1 MGTTP
6 EKVVTMYLDEKFKS
20 ATVEGELLAKCEN
33 LKTLSCASCGLT
45 TLAGFPALANLKDLS
60 LNDNR
65 IADGLEALVG
75 CKALSSLSLANNKL
89 ANVDDLK
96 AVAEEL
102 TLSVLELEANP
113 LTENEDY
120 HEKVM
125 TMMPTLN
132 VLDGRD
138 EFGNEIEDDDEDD
151 DEDED
156 ARARWSFER
165 RSEDKLEALRER
177 LRKKIESSRTARRA
191 VETAETARDAK
202 EWRERRNEA
211 KREKK
216 RKERAN
222 ATLTEARRGEKRA
235 KGVDGEAKGG
245 MGAGGGG
252 ASDMAFGRITTD
264 DVALNSGRKK
274 KKESKEALLRK
285 VQARQKAI
293 DDAGGEEGGGKAVA
307 EKFAWEAALSRASGE
322 KVLDDPK
329 LLQKSIKREARAK
342 KKSREKWEERTAKVK
357 EQMDAAQTKRKSNI
371 KARKDG
377 KMERKM
383 DKASNKRN
391 RPGFEGRSD
400 GFINK

>member
-33 LKTLSCASCGLT
+33 LKTLSCASSGLT

-156 ARARWSFER
+156 DEDDEDEDDDEDDEDADEDEDESEEEEEEEEMGLADLYGDKPLEDDDDDDDAFVEDEDPE
-165 RSEDKLEALRER
+165 SEDIDEE
-177 LRKKIESSRTARRA
+177 ES
-191 VETAETARDAK
+191 
-202 EWRERRNEA
+202 
-211 KREKK
+211 
-216 RKERAN
+216 
-222 ATLTEARRGEKRA
+222 
-235 KGVDGEAKGG
+235 
-245 MGAGGGG
+245 
-252 ASDMAFGRITTD
+252 D
-264 DVALNSGRKK
+264 DD
-274 KKESKEALLRK
+274 E
-285 VQARQKAI
+285 
-293 DDAGGEEGGGKAVA
+293 D
-307 EKFAWEAALSRASGE
+307 EAA
-322 KVLDDPK
+322 
-329 LLQKSIKREARAK
+329 AK
-342 KKSREKWEERTAKVK
+342 KPK
-357 EQMDAAQTKRKSNI
+357 I
-371 KARKDG
+371 
-377 KMERKM
+377 
-383 DKASNKRN
+383 
-391 RPGFEGRSD
+391 
-400 GFINK
+400 

>member
-1 MGTTP
+1 
-6 EKVVTMYLDEKFKS
+6 MYLDEKFKS

-156 ARARWSFER
+156 DDDDEDEDEDDDEDDEDADEDEDEDESEEEEEEEEMGLADLYGDKPLEDDDDDDDAFVEDEDPE
-165 RSEDKLEALRER
+165 SEDIDEE
-177 LRKKIESSRTARRA
+177 ES
-191 VETAETARDAK
+191 
-202 EWRERRNEA
+202 
-211 KREKK
+211 
-216 RKERAN
+216 
-222 ATLTEARRGEKRA
+222 
-235 KGVDGEAKGG
+235 
-245 MGAGGGG
+245 
-252 ASDMAFGRITTD
+252 D
-264 DVALNSGRKK
+264 D
-274 KKESKEALLRK
+274 
-285 VQARQKAI
+285 
-293 DDAGGEEGGGKAVA
+293 DDD
-307 EKFAWEAALSRASGE
+307 EAA
-322 KVLDDPK
+322 
-329 LLQKSIKREARAK
+329 AK
-342 KKSREKWEERTAKVK
+342 KPK
-357 EQMDAAQTKRKSNI
+357 I
-371 KARKDG
+371 
-377 KMERKM
+377 
-383 DKASNKRN
+383 
-391 RPGFEGRSD
+391 
-400 GFINK
+400 

>member
-138 EFGNEIEDDDEDD
+138 EFGNEIEDDDDDD

-156 ARARWSFER
+156 DEDDEDEDEDDDEDDEDADEDEDEDESEEEEEEEEMGLADLYGDKPLEDDDDDDDAFVEDEDPE
-165 RSEDKLEALRER
+165 SEDIDEE
-177 LRKKIESSRTARRA
+177 ES
-191 VETAETARDAK
+191 
-202 EWRERRNEA
+202 
-211 KREKK
+211 
-216 RKERAN
+216 
-222 ATLTEARRGEKRA
+222 
-235 KGVDGEAKGG
+235 
-245 MGAGGGG
+245 
-252 ASDMAFGRITTD
+252 D
-264 DVALNSGRKK
+264 DD
-274 KKESKEALLRK
+274 E
-285 VQARQKAI
+285 
-293 DDAGGEEGGGKAVA
+293 D
-307 EKFAWEAALSRASGE
+307 EAA
-322 KVLDDPK
+322 
-329 LLQKSIKREARAK
+329 AK
-342 KKSREKWEERTAKVK
+342 KPK
-357 EQMDAAQTKRKSNI
+357 I
-371 KARKDG
+371 
-377 KMERKM
+377 
-383 DKASNKRN
+383 
-391 RPGFEGRSD
+391 
-400 GFINK
+400 

>member
-1 MGTTP
+1 MTRHSLTRASMATT
-6 EKVVTMYLDEKFKS
+6 
-20 ATVEGELLAKCEN
+20 
-33 LKTLSCASCGLT
+33 T
-45 TLAGFPALANLKDLS
+45 TARVDARGAFFERLHALAPA
-60 LNDNR
+60 R
-65 IADGLEALVG
+65 R
-75 CKALSSLSLANNKL
+75 
-89 ANVDDLK
+89 
-96 AVAEEL
+96 
-102 TLSVLELEANP
+102 
-113 LTENEDY
+113 
-120 HEKVM
+120 
-125 TMMPTLN
+125 
-132 VLDGRD
+132 RD
-138 EFGNEIEDDDEDD
+138 EDDDARPRGRFARAPSARAAARLQRKTTKRAALTPRGRDAGDELDDDDGASDSEASAEDGGAEADGRGGDDD

>member
-156 ARARWSFER
+156 DEDDDEDDEDADEDEDEDESEEEEEEEEMGLADLYGDKPLEDDDDDDDAFIEDEDPE
-165 RSEDKLEALRER
+165 SEDIDEE
-177 LRKKIESSRTARRA
+177 ES
-191 VETAETARDAK
+191 
-202 EWRERRNEA
+202 
-211 KREKK
+211 
-216 RKERAN
+216 
-222 ATLTEARRGEKRA
+222 
-235 KGVDGEAKGG
+235 
-245 MGAGGGG
+245 
-252 ASDMAFGRITTD
+252 D
-264 DVALNSGRKK
+264 DD
-274 KKESKEALLRK
+274 E
-285 VQARQKAI
+285 
-293 DDAGGEEGGGKAVA
+293 D
-307 EKFAWEAALSRASGE
+307 EAA
-322 KVLDDPK
+322 
-329 LLQKSIKREARAK
+329 AK
-342 KKSREKWEERTAKVK
+342 KPK
-357 EQMDAAQTKRKSNI
+357 I
-371 KARKDG
+371 
-377 KMERKM
+377 
-383 DKASNKRN
+383 
-391 RPGFEGRSD
+391 
-400 GFINK
+400 

>member
-151 DEDED
+151 DDDDDDEDDEDED
-156 ARARWSFER
+156 EDDDEDDEDEDESEEEEEEEEEEMGLADLYGDKPLEDDDDDDDAFVEDEDPE
-165 RSEDKLEALRER
+165 SEDIDEE
-177 LRKKIESSRTARRA
+177 ES
-191 VETAETARDAK
+191 
-202 EWRERRNEA
+202 
-211 KREKK
+211 
-216 RKERAN
+216 
-222 ATLTEARRGEKRA
+222 
-235 KGVDGEAKGG
+235 
-245 MGAGGGG
+245 
-252 ASDMAFGRITTD
+252 D
-264 DVALNSGRKK
+264 DD
-274 KKESKEALLRK
+274 E
-285 VQARQKAI
+285 
-293 DDAGGEEGGGKAVA
+293 D
-307 EKFAWEAALSRASGE
+307 EAA
-322 KVLDDPK
+322 
-329 LLQKSIKREARAK
+329 AK
-342 KKSREKWEERTAKVK
+342 KPK
-357 EQMDAAQTKRKSNI
+357 I
-371 KARKDG
+371 
-377 KMERKM
+377 
-383 DKASNKRN
+383 
-391 RPGFEGRSD
+391 
-400 GFINK
+400 

>member
-65 IADGLEALVG
+65 IADGLEALVR

-156 ARARWSFER
+156 DEDDEDEDEDDDEDDEDADEDEDESEEEEEEEEEEMGLADLYGDKPLEDDDDDDDAFVEDEDPE
-165 RSEDKLEALRER
+165 SEDIDEE
-177 LRKKIESSRTARRA
+177 ES
-191 VETAETARDAK
+191 
-202 EWRERRNEA
+202 
-211 KREKK
+211 
-216 RKERAN
+216 
-222 ATLTEARRGEKRA
+222 
-235 KGVDGEAKGG
+235 
-245 MGAGGGG
+245 
-252 ASDMAFGRITTD
+252 D
-264 DVALNSGRKK
+264 DD
-274 KKESKEALLRK
+274 E
-285 VQARQKAI
+285 
-293 DDAGGEEGGGKAVA
+293 D
-307 EKFAWEAALSRASGE
+307 EAA
-322 KVLDDPK
+322 
-329 LLQKSIKREARAK
+329 AK
-342 KKSREKWEERTAKVK
+342 KPK
-357 EQMDAAQTKRKSNI
+357 I
-371 KARKDG
+371 
-377 KMERKM
+377 
-383 DKASNKRN
+383 
-391 RPGFEGRSD
+391 
-400 GFINK
+400 

>member
-156 ARARWSFER
+156 DEDDEDEDEDDDEDDEDADEDEDEDESEEEEEEEEMGLADLYGDKPLEDDDDDDDAFVEDEDPE
-165 RSEDKLEALRER
+165 SEDIDEE
-177 LRKKIESSRTARRA
+177 ES
-191 VETAETARDAK
+191 
-202 EWRERRNEA
+202 
-211 KREKK
+211 
-216 RKERAN
+216 
-222 ATLTEARRGEKRA
+222 
-235 KGVDGEAKGG
+235 
-245 MGAGGGG
+245 
-252 ASDMAFGRITTD
+252 D
-264 DVALNSGRKK
+264 DD
-274 KKESKEALLRK
+274 E
-285 VQARQKAI
+285 
-293 DDAGGEEGGGKAVA
+293 D
-307 EKFAWEAALSRASGE
+307 EAA
-322 KVLDDPK
+322 
-329 LLQKSIKREARAK
+329 AK
-342 KKSREKWEERTAKVK
+342 KPK
-357 EQMDAAQTKRKSNI
+357 I
-371 KARKDG
+371 
-377 KMERKM
+377 
-383 DKASNKRN
+383 
-391 RPGFEGRSD
+391 
-400 GFINK
+400 

>member
-89 ANVDDLK
+89 ASVDDLK

-138 EFGNEIEDDDEDD
+138 EFGNEI

-156 ARARWSFER
+156 EDESEEEEEEEEMGLADLYGDKPLDDDDDDDDAFVEDEDPE
-165 RSEDKLEALRER
+165 SEDIDEE
-177 LRKKIESSRTARRA
+177 ES
-191 VETAETARDAK
+191 DA
-202 EWRERRNEA
+202 
-211 KREKK
+211 
-216 RKERAN
+216 
-222 ATLTEARRGEKRA
+222 
-235 KGVDGEAKGG
+235 
-245 MGAGGGG
+245 
-252 ASDMAFGRITTD
+252 D
-264 DVALNSGRKK
+264 D
-274 KKESKEALLRK
+274 
-285 VQARQKAI
+285 
-293 DDAGGEEGGGKAVA
+293 D
-307 EKFAWEAALSRASGE
+307 EAA
-322 KVLDDPK
+322 
-329 LLQKSIKREARAK
+329 AK
-342 KKSREKWEERTAKVK
+342 KPK
-357 EQMDAAQTKRKSNI
+357 I
-371 KARKDG
+371 
-377 KMERKM
+377 
-383 DKASNKRN
+383 
-391 RPGFEGRSD
+391 
-400 GFINK
+400 

>member
-1 MGTTP
+1 
-6 EKVVTMYLDEKFKS
+6 MYLDEKFKS

-138 EFGNEIEDDDEDD
+138 EFGNEIEDDDDDD

-156 ARARWSFER
+156 DEDDEDEDEDDDEDDEDADEAEDEDESEEEEEEEEMGLADLYGDKPLEDDDDDDDAFVEDEDPE
-165 RSEDKLEALRER
+165 SEDIDEE
-177 LRKKIESSRTARRA
+177 ES
-191 VETAETARDAK
+191 
-202 EWRERRNEA
+202 
-211 KREKK
+211 
-216 RKERAN
+216 
-222 ATLTEARRGEKRA
+222 
-235 KGVDGEAKGG
+235 
-245 MGAGGGG
+245 
-252 ASDMAFGRITTD
+252 D
-264 DVALNSGRKK
+264 DD
-274 KKESKEALLRK
+274 E
-285 VQARQKAI
+285 
-293 DDAGGEEGGGKAVA
+293 D
-307 EKFAWEAALSRASGE
+307 EAA
-322 KVLDDPK
+322 
-329 LLQKSIKREARAK
+329 AK
-342 KKSREKWEERTAKVK
+342 KPK
-357 EQMDAAQTKRKSNI
+357 I
-371 KARKDG
+371 
-377 KMERKM
+377 
-383 DKASNKRN
+383 
-391 RPGFEGRSD
+391 
-400 GFINK
+400 

>member
-1 MGTTP
+1 
-6 EKVVTMYLDEKFKS
+6 MYLDEKFKS

-138 EFGNEIEDDDEDD
+138 EFGNEIEDDDDDD

-156 ARARWSFER
+156 DEDDEDEDEDDDEDDEDADEDEDEDESEEEEEEEEEEMGLADLYGDKPLEDDDDDDDAFVEDEDPE
-165 RSEDKLEALRER
+165 SEDIDEE
-177 LRKKIESSRTARRA
+177 ES
-191 VETAETARDAK
+191 
-202 EWRERRNEA
+202 
-211 KREKK
+211 
-216 RKERAN
+216 
-222 ATLTEARRGEKRA
+222 
-235 KGVDGEAKGG
+235 
-245 MGAGGGG
+245 
-252 ASDMAFGRITTD
+252 D
-264 DVALNSGRKK
+264 DD
-274 KKESKEALLRK
+274 E
-285 VQARQKAI
+285 
-293 DDAGGEEGGGKAVA
+293 D
-307 EKFAWEAALSRASGE
+307 EAA
-322 KVLDDPK
+322 
-329 LLQKSIKREARAK
+329 AK
-342 KKSREKWEERTAKVK
+342 KPK
-357 EQMDAAQTKRKSNI
+357 I
-371 KARKDG
+371 
-377 KMERKM
+377 
-383 DKASNKRN
+383 
-391 RPGFEGRSD
+391 
-400 GFINK
+400 

>member
-156 ARARWSFER
+156 DEDDEDEDEDDDEDDEDADEDEDEDESEEEEEEEEMGLADLYGDKPLEDDDDDDDAFIEDEDPE
-165 RSEDKLEALRER
+165 SEDIDEE
-177 LRKKIESSRTARRA
+177 ES
-191 VETAETARDAK
+191 
-202 EWRERRNEA
+202 
-211 KREKK
+211 
-216 RKERAN
+216 
-222 ATLTEARRGEKRA
+222 
-235 KGVDGEAKGG
+235 
-245 MGAGGGG
+245 
-252 ASDMAFGRITTD
+252 D
-264 DVALNSGRKK
+264 DD
-274 KKESKEALLRK
+274 E
-285 VQARQKAI
+285 
-293 DDAGGEEGGGKAVA
+293 D
-307 EKFAWEAALSRASGE
+307 EAA
-322 KVLDDPK
+322 
-329 LLQKSIKREARAK
+329 AK
-342 KKSREKWEERTAKVK
+342 KPK
-357 EQMDAAQTKRKSNI
+357 I
-371 KARKDG
+371 
-377 KMERKM
+377 
-383 DKASNKRN
+383 
-391 RPGFEGRSD
+391 
-400 GFINK
+400 

>member
-156 ARARWSFER
+156 EDDDEDDEDADESEEEEEEEEEEMGLADLYGDKPLEDDDDDDDAFVEDEDPE
-165 RSEDKLEALRER
+165 SEDIDEE
-177 LRKKIESSRTARRA
+177 ES
-191 VETAETARDAK
+191 
-202 EWRERRNEA
+202 
-211 KREKK
+211 
-216 RKERAN
+216 
-222 ATLTEARRGEKRA
+222 
-235 KGVDGEAKGG
+235 
-245 MGAGGGG
+245 
-252 ASDMAFGRITTD
+252 D
-264 DVALNSGRKK
+264 DD
-274 KKESKEALLRK
+274 E
-285 VQARQKAI
+285 
-293 DDAGGEEGGGKAVA
+293 D
-307 EKFAWEAALSRASGE
+307 EAA
-322 KVLDDPK
+322 
-329 LLQKSIKREARAK
+329 AK
-342 KKSREKWEERTAKVK
+342 KPK
-357 EQMDAAQTKRKSNI
+357 I
-371 KARKDG
+371 
-377 KMERKM
+377 
-383 DKASNKRN
+383 
-391 RPGFEGRSD
+391 
-400 GFINK
+400 

>member
-156 ARARWSFER
+156 DEDDEDEDEDDDEDDEDADEDEDEDESEEEEEEEEMGLADLYGDKPLEDDDDDDDAFVEDEDPE
-165 RSEDKLEALRER
+165 SEDIDEE
-177 LRKKIESSRTARRA
+177 ES
-191 VETAETARDAK
+191 
-202 EWRERRNEA
+202 
-211 KREKK
+211 
-216 RKERAN
+216 
-222 ATLTEARRGEKRA
+222 
-235 KGVDGEAKGG
+235 
-245 MGAGGGG
+245 
-252 ASDMAFGRITTD
+252 D
-264 DVALNSGRKK
+264 DD
-274 KKESKEALLRK
+274 
-285 VQARQKAI
+285 Q
-293 DDAGGEEGGGKAVA
+293 D
-307 EKFAWEAALSRASGE
+307 EAA
-322 KVLDDPK
+322 
-329 LLQKSIKREARAK
+329 AK
-342 KKSREKWEERTAKVK
+342 KPK
-357 EQMDAAQTKRKSNI
+357 I
-371 KARKDG
+371 
-377 KMERKM
+377 
-383 DKASNKRN
+383 
-391 RPGFEGRSD
+391 
-400 GFINK
+400 

>member
-89 ANVDDLK
+89 ASVDDLK

-138 EFGNEIEDDDEDD
+138 EFGNEIDDEDEDDDDDDDEDEDEDEDDEDD

-156 ARARWSFER
+156 EDESEEEEEEEEMGLADLYGDKPLDDDDDDDDAFVEDEDPE
-165 RSEDKLEALRER
+165 SEDIDEE
-177 LRKKIESSRTARRA
+177 ES
-191 VETAETARDAK
+191 DA
-202 EWRERRNEA
+202 
-211 KREKK
+211 
-216 RKERAN
+216 
-222 ATLTEARRGEKRA
+222 
-235 KGVDGEAKGG
+235 
-245 MGAGGGG
+245 
-252 ASDMAFGRITTD
+252 D
-264 DVALNSGRKK
+264 D
-274 KKESKEALLRK
+274 
-285 VQARQKAI
+285 
-293 DDAGGEEGGGKAVA
+293 D
-307 EKFAWEAALSRASGE
+307 EAA
-322 KVLDDPK
+322 
-329 LLQKSIKREARAK
+329 AK
-342 KKSREKWEERTAKVK
+342 KPK
-357 EQMDAAQTKRKSNI
+357 I
-371 KARKDG
+371 
-377 KMERKM
+377 
-383 DKASNKRN
+383 
-391 RPGFEGRSD
+391 
-400 GFINK
+400 

>member
-151 DEDED
+151 DEDD
-156 ARARWSFER
+156 GGARAGGVWRVLRGSGER
-165 RSEDKLEALRER
+165 GGGSDRER
-177 LRKKIESSRTARRA
+177 VGGVRALSRSGARRRC
-191 VETAETARDAK
+191 VGDGK
-202 EWRERRNEA
+202 
-211 KREKK
+211 
-216 RKERAN
+216 
-222 ATLTEARRGEKRA
+222 
-235 KGVDGEAKGG
+235 VDGEGEHER
-245 MGAGGGG
+245 GGG
-252 ASDMAFGRITTD
+252 AKVGRRGFRVRNRRRAGVVHRIPSRDRIRQGLGVLQPRAHLLGEDVVVHGDGLELAVPD
-264 DVALNSGRKK
+264 DSNY
-274 KKESKEALLRK
+274 
-285 VQARQKAI
+285 QAR
-293 DDAGGEEGGGKAVA
+293 GGQG
-307 EKFAWEAALSRASGE
+307 
-322 KVLDDPK
+322 
-329 LLQKSIKREARAK
+329 
-342 KKSREKWEERTAKVK
+342 
-357 EQMDAAQTKRKSNI
+357 
-371 KARKDG
+371 
-377 KMERKM
+377 
-383 DKASNKRN
+383 
-391 RPGFEGRSD
+391 EGRRRTD
-400 GFINK
+400 VGKTRDANH

>member
-156 ARARWSFER
+156 DEDDEDEDDDEDDEDADEDEDESEEEEEEEEMGLADLYGDKPLEDDDDDDDAFVEDEDPE
-165 RSEDKLEALRER
+165 SEDIDEE
-177 LRKKIESSRTARRA
+177 ES
-191 VETAETARDAK
+191 
-202 EWRERRNEA
+202 
-211 KREKK
+211 
-216 RKERAN
+216 
-222 ATLTEARRGEKRA
+222 
-235 KGVDGEAKGG
+235 
-245 MGAGGGG
+245 
-252 ASDMAFGRITTD
+252 D
-264 DVALNSGRKK
+264 DD
-274 KKESKEALLRK
+274 E
-285 VQARQKAI
+285 
-293 DDAGGEEGGGKAVA
+293 D
-307 EKFAWEAALSRASGE
+307 EAA
-322 KVLDDPK
+322 
-329 LLQKSIKREARAK
+329 AK
-342 KKSREKWEERTAKVK
+342 KPK
-357 EQMDAAQTKRKSNI
+357 I
-371 KARKDG
+371 
-377 KMERKM
+377 
-383 DKASNKRN
+383 
-391 RPGFEGRSD
+391 
-400 GFINK
+400 

>member
-1 MGTTP
+1 
-6 EKVVTMYLDEKFKS
+6 MYLDEKFKS

-156 ARARWSFER
+156 DEDDEDEDEDDDEDDEDADEDEDEDESEEEEEEEEMGLADLYGDKPLEDDDDDDDAFVEDEDPE
-165 RSEDKLEALRER
+165 SEDIDEE
-177 LRKKIESSRTARRA
+177 ES
-191 VETAETARDAK
+191 
-202 EWRERRNEA
+202 
-211 KREKK
+211 
-216 RKERAN
+216 
-222 ATLTEARRGEKRA
+222 
-235 KGVDGEAKGG
+235 
-245 MGAGGGG
+245 
-252 ASDMAFGRITTD
+252 D
-264 DVALNSGRKK
+264 DD
-274 KKESKEALLRK
+274 E
-285 VQARQKAI
+285 
-293 DDAGGEEGGGKAVA
+293 D
-307 EKFAWEAALSRASGE
+307 EAA
-322 KVLDDPK
+322 
-329 LLQKSIKREARAK
+329 AK
-342 KKSREKWEERTAKVK
+342 KPK
-357 EQMDAAQTKRKSNI
+357 I
-371 KARKDG
+371 
-377 KMERKM
+377 
-383 DKASNKRN
+383 
-391 RPGFEGRSD
+391 
-400 GFINK
+400 

>member
-156 ARARWSFER
+156 DEDDEDEDEDDDEDDEDADEDEDEDESEEEEEEEEEEMGLADLYGDKPIEDDDDDDDAFVEDEDPE
-165 RSEDKLEALRER
+165 SEDIDEE
-177 LRKKIESSRTARRA
+177 ES
-191 VETAETARDAK
+191 
-202 EWRERRNEA
+202 
-211 KREKK
+211 
-216 RKERAN
+216 
-222 ATLTEARRGEKRA
+222 
-235 KGVDGEAKGG
+235 
-245 MGAGGGG
+245 
-252 ASDMAFGRITTD
+252 D
-264 DVALNSGRKK
+264 DD
-274 KKESKEALLRK
+274 E
-285 VQARQKAI
+285 
-293 DDAGGEEGGGKAVA
+293 D
-307 EKFAWEAALSRASGE
+307 EAA
-322 KVLDDPK
+322 
-329 LLQKSIKREARAK
+329 AK
-342 KKSREKWEERTAKVK
+342 KPK
-357 EQMDAAQTKRKSNI
+357 I
-371 KARKDG
+371 
-377 KMERKM
+377 
-383 DKASNKRN
+383 
-391 RPGFEGRSD
+391 
-400 GFINK
+400 

>member
-156 ARARWSFER
+156 DEDDEDEDEDDDEDDEDEDESEEEEEEEEMGLADLYGDKPLEDDDDDDDAFVEDEDPE
-165 RSEDKLEALRER
+165 SEDIDEE
-177 LRKKIESSRTARRA
+177 ES
-191 VETAETARDAK
+191 
-202 EWRERRNEA
+202 
-211 KREKK
+211 
-216 RKERAN
+216 
-222 ATLTEARRGEKRA
+222 
-235 KGVDGEAKGG
+235 
-245 MGAGGGG
+245 
-252 ASDMAFGRITTD
+252 D
-264 DVALNSGRKK
+264 DD
-274 KKESKEALLRK
+274 E
-285 VQARQKAI
+285 
-293 DDAGGEEGGGKAVA
+293 D
-307 EKFAWEAALSRASGE
+307 EAA
-322 KVLDDPK
+322 
-329 LLQKSIKREARAK
+329 AK
-342 KKSREKWEERTAKVK
+342 KPK
-357 EQMDAAQTKRKSNI
+357 I
-371 KARKDG
+371 
-377 KMERKM
+377 
-383 DKASNKRN
+383 
-391 RPGFEGRSD
+391 
-400 GFINK
+400 

>member
-1 MGTTP
+1 
-6 EKVVTMYLDEKFKS
+6 MYLDEKFKS

-156 ARARWSFER
+156 DEDDEDEDEDDDEDDEDEDEDEDESEEEEEEEEMGLADLYGDKPLEDDDDDDDAFVEDEDPE
-165 RSEDKLEALRER
+165 SEDIDEE
-177 LRKKIESSRTARRA
+177 ES
-191 VETAETARDAK
+191 
-202 EWRERRNEA
+202 
-211 KREKK
+211 
-216 RKERAN
+216 
-222 ATLTEARRGEKRA
+222 
-235 KGVDGEAKGG
+235 
-245 MGAGGGG
+245 
-252 ASDMAFGRITTD
+252 D
-264 DVALNSGRKK
+264 DD
-274 KKESKEALLRK
+274 E
-285 VQARQKAI
+285 
-293 DDAGGEEGGGKAVA
+293 D
-307 EKFAWEAALSRASGE
+307 EAA
-322 KVLDDPK
+322 
-329 LLQKSIKREARAK
+329 AK
-342 KKSREKWEERTAKVK
+342 KPK
-357 EQMDAAQTKRKSNI
+357 I
-371 KARKDG
+371 
-377 KMERKM
+377 
-383 DKASNKRN
+383 
-391 RPGFEGRSD
+391 
-400 GFINK
+400 

>member
-156 ARARWSFER
+156 DEDDEDEDEDESEEEEEEEEMGLADLYGDKPLEDDDDDDDAFVEDEDPE
-165 RSEDKLEALRER
+165 SEDIDEE
-177 LRKKIESSRTARRA
+177 ES
-191 VETAETARDAK
+191 
-202 EWRERRNEA
+202 
-211 KREKK
+211 
-216 RKERAN
+216 
-222 ATLTEARRGEKRA
+222 
-235 KGVDGEAKGG
+235 
-245 MGAGGGG
+245 
-252 ASDMAFGRITTD
+252 D
-264 DVALNSGRKK
+264 DD
-274 KKESKEALLRK
+274 E
-285 VQARQKAI
+285 
-293 DDAGGEEGGGKAVA
+293 D
-307 EKFAWEAALSRASGE
+307 EAA
-322 KVLDDPK
+322 
-329 LLQKSIKREARAK
+329 AK
-342 KKSREKWEERTAKVK
+342 KPK
-357 EQMDAAQTKRKSNI
+357 I
-371 KARKDG
+371 
-377 KMERKM
+377 
-383 DKASNKRN
+383 
-391 RPGFEGRSD
+391 
-400 GFINK
+400 

>member
-1 MGTTP
+1 
-6 EKVVTMYLDEKFKS
+6 MYLDEKFKS

-75 CKALSSLSLANNKL
+75 CKELSSLSLANNKL

-156 ARARWSFER
+156 DEDDEDEDEDDDEDDEDEDEDESEEEEEEEEEEMGLADLYGDKPLEDDDDDDDAFVEDEDPE
-165 RSEDKLEALRER
+165 SEDIDEE
-177 LRKKIESSRTARRA
+177 ES
-191 VETAETARDAK
+191 
-202 EWRERRNEA
+202 
-211 KREKK
+211 
-216 RKERAN
+216 
-222 ATLTEARRGEKRA
+222 
-235 KGVDGEAKGG
+235 
-245 MGAGGGG
+245 
-252 ASDMAFGRITTD
+252 D
-264 DVALNSGRKK
+264 DD
-274 KKESKEALLRK
+274 E
-285 VQARQKAI
+285 
-293 DDAGGEEGGGKAVA
+293 D
-307 EKFAWEAALSRASGE
+307 EAA
-322 KVLDDPK
+322 
-329 LLQKSIKREARAK
+329 AK
-342 KKSREKWEERTAKVK
+342 KPK
-357 EQMDAAQTKRKSNI
+357 I
-371 KARKDG
+371 
-377 KMERKM
+377 
-383 DKASNKRN
+383 
-391 RPGFEGRSD
+391 
-400 GFINK
+400 

>member
-156 ARARWSFER
+156 DEDDEDEDEDDDEDDEDADEDEDESEEEEEEEEEEMGLADLYGDKPLEDDDDDDDAFVEDEDPE
-165 RSEDKLEALRER
+165 SEDIDEE
-177 LRKKIESSRTARRA
+177 ES
-191 VETAETARDAK
+191 
-202 EWRERRNEA
+202 
-211 KREKK
+211 
-216 RKERAN
+216 
-222 ATLTEARRGEKRA
+222 
-235 KGVDGEAKGG
+235 
-245 MGAGGGG
+245 
-252 ASDMAFGRITTD
+252 D
-264 DVALNSGRKK
+264 DD
-274 KKESKEALLRK
+274 E
-285 VQARQKAI
+285 
-293 DDAGGEEGGGKAVA
+293 D
-307 EKFAWEAALSRASGE
+307 EAA
-322 KVLDDPK
+322 
-329 LLQKSIKREARAK
+329 AK
-342 KKSREKWEERTAKVK
+342 KPK
-357 EQMDAAQTKRKSNI
+357 I
-371 KARKDG
+371 
-377 KMERKM
+377 
-383 DKASNKRN
+383 
-391 RPGFEGRSD
+391 
-400 GFINK
+400 

>member
-138 EFGNEIEDDDEDD
+138 EFGNEIEDDDDDD

-156 ARARWSFER
+156 DEDDEDEDEDDDEDDEDEDEDEDESEEEEEEEEEEMGLADLYGDKPLEDDDDDDDAFVEDEDPE
-165 RSEDKLEALRER
+165 SEDIDEE
-177 LRKKIESSRTARRA
+177 ES
-191 VETAETARDAK
+191 
-202 EWRERRNEA
+202 
-211 KREKK
+211 
-216 RKERAN
+216 
-222 ATLTEARRGEKRA
+222 
-235 KGVDGEAKGG
+235 
-245 MGAGGGG
+245 
-252 ASDMAFGRITTD
+252 D
-264 DVALNSGRKK
+264 DD
-274 KKESKEALLRK
+274 E
-285 VQARQKAI
+285 
-293 DDAGGEEGGGKAVA
+293 D
-307 EKFAWEAALSRASGE
+307 EAA
-322 KVLDDPK
+322 
-329 LLQKSIKREARAK
+329 AK
-342 KKSREKWEERTAKVK
+342 KPK
-357 EQMDAAQTKRKSNI
+357 I
-371 KARKDG
+371 
-377 KMERKM
+377 
-383 DKASNKRN
+383 
-391 RPGFEGRSD
+391 
-400 GFINK
+400 

>member
-138 EFGNEIEDDDEDD
+138 EFGNEIDDDDEDDDDDDDDEDDEDEDEDDDEDD
-151 DEDED
+151 EERRRRRRRESEEEEEEEEMGLADLYGDKPLEDDDDDDDAFVEDED
-156 ARARWSFER
+156 PE
-165 RSEDKLEALRER
+165 SEDIDEE
-177 LRKKIESSRTARRA
+177 ES
-191 VETAETARDAK
+191 
-202 EWRERRNEA
+202 
-211 KREKK
+211 
-216 RKERAN
+216 
-222 ATLTEARRGEKRA
+222 
-235 KGVDGEAKGG
+235 
-245 MGAGGGG
+245 
-252 ASDMAFGRITTD
+252 D
-264 DVALNSGRKK
+264 D
-274 KKESKEALLRK
+274 
-285 VQARQKAI
+285 
-293 DDAGGEEGGGKAVA
+293 DDD
-307 EKFAWEAALSRASGE
+307 EAA
-322 KVLDDPK
+322 
-329 LLQKSIKREARAK
+329 AK
-342 KKSREKWEERTAKVK
+342 KPK
-357 EQMDAAQTKRKSNI
+357 I
-371 KARKDG
+371 
-377 KMERKM
+377 
-383 DKASNKRN
+383 
-391 RPGFEGRSD
+391 
-400 GFINK
+400 

>member
-156 ARARWSFER
+156 DEDDEDEDEDDDDDDEDEDEDESEEEEEEEEMGLADLYGDKPLEDDDDDDDAFVEDEDPE
-165 RSEDKLEALRER
+165 SEDIDEE
-177 LRKKIESSRTARRA
+177 ES
-191 VETAETARDAK
+191 
-202 EWRERRNEA
+202 
-211 KREKK
+211 
-216 RKERAN
+216 
-222 ATLTEARRGEKRA
+222 
-235 KGVDGEAKGG
+235 
-245 MGAGGGG
+245 
-252 ASDMAFGRITTD
+252 D
-264 DVALNSGRKK
+264 DD
-274 KKESKEALLRK
+274 E
-285 VQARQKAI
+285 
-293 DDAGGEEGGGKAVA
+293 D
-307 EKFAWEAALSRASGE
+307 EAA
-322 KVLDDPK
+322 
-329 LLQKSIKREARAK
+329 AK
-342 KKSREKWEERTAKVK
+342 KPK
-357 EQMDAAQTKRKSNI
+357 I
-371 KARKDG
+371 
-377 KMERKM
+377 
-383 DKASNKRN
+383 
-391 RPGFEGRSD
+391 
-400 GFINK
+400 

>member
-156 ARARWSFER
+156 DEDDEDEDEDDDEDDEDADEDEDESEEEEEEEEMGLADLYGDKPLEDDDDDDDAFVEDEDPE
-165 RSEDKLEALRER
+165 SEDIDEE
-177 LRKKIESSRTARRA
+177 ES
-191 VETAETARDAK
+191 
-202 EWRERRNEA
+202 
-211 KREKK
+211 
-216 RKERAN
+216 
-222 ATLTEARRGEKRA
+222 
-235 KGVDGEAKGG
+235 
-245 MGAGGGG
+245 
-252 ASDMAFGRITTD
+252 D
-264 DVALNSGRKK
+264 DD
-274 KKESKEALLRK
+274 E
-285 VQARQKAI
+285 
-293 DDAGGEEGGGKAVA
+293 D
-307 EKFAWEAALSRASGE
+307 EAA
-322 KVLDDPK
+322 
-329 LLQKSIKREARAK
+329 AK
-342 KKSREKWEERTAKVK
+342 KPK
-357 EQMDAAQTKRKSNI
+357 I
-371 KARKDG
+371 
-377 KMERKM
+377 
-383 DKASNKRN
+383 
-391 RPGFEGRSD
+391 
-400 GFINK
+400 

>member
-1 MGTTP
+1 M
-6 EKVVTMYLDEKFKS
+6 D
-20 ATVEGELLAKCEN
+20 
-33 LKTLSCASCGLT
+33 
-45 TLAGFPALANLKDLS
+45 
-60 LNDNR
+60 
-65 IADGLEALVG
+65 
-75 CKALSSLSLANNKL
+75 
-89 ANVDDLK
+89 
-96 AVAEEL
+96 
-102 TLSVLELEANP
+102 
-113 LTENEDY
+113 
-120 HEKVM
+120 
-125 TMMPTLN
+125 
-132 VLDGRD
+132 
-138 EFGNEIEDDDEDD
+138 
-151 DEDED
+151 
-156 ARARWSFER
+156 
-165 RSEDKLEALRER
+165 
-177 LRKKIESSRTARRA
+177 
-191 VETAETARDAK
+191 
-202 EWRERRNEA
+202 
-211 KREKK
+211 
-216 RKERAN
+216 
-222 ATLTEARRGEKRA
+222 
-235 KGVDGEAKGG
+235 
-245 MGAGGGG
+245 AGGRG
-252 ASDMAFGRITTD
+252 ASDMAFGRITVD

-307 EKFAWEAALSRASGE
+307 EKCAREAALSRASGE

>member
-156 ARARWSFER
+156 DEDDEDEDEDDDEDEDESEEEEEEEEEEMGLADLYGDKPLEDDDDDDDAFVEDEDPE
-165 RSEDKLEALRER
+165 SEDIDEE
-177 LRKKIESSRTARRA
+177 ES
-191 VETAETARDAK
+191 
-202 EWRERRNEA
+202 
-211 KREKK
+211 
-216 RKERAN
+216 
-222 ATLTEARRGEKRA
+222 
-235 KGVDGEAKGG
+235 
-245 MGAGGGG
+245 
-252 ASDMAFGRITTD
+252 D
-264 DVALNSGRKK
+264 DD
-274 KKESKEALLRK
+274 E
-285 VQARQKAI
+285 
-293 DDAGGEEGGGKAVA
+293 D
-307 EKFAWEAALSRASGE
+307 EAA
-322 KVLDDPK
+322 
-329 LLQKSIKREARAK
+329 AK
-342 KKSREKWEERTAKVK
+342 KPK
-357 EQMDAAQTKRKSNI
+357 I
-371 KARKDG
+371 
-377 KMERKM
+377 
-383 DKASNKRN
+383 
-391 RPGFEGRSD
+391 
-400 GFINK
+400 

>member
-156 ARARWSFER
+156 DEDDEDDDEDEDDEDEDEDEDESEEEEEEEEEEMGLADLYGDKPLEDDDDDDDAFVEDEDPE
-165 RSEDKLEALRER
+165 SEDIDEE
-177 LRKKIESSRTARRA
+177 ES
-191 VETAETARDAK
+191 
-202 EWRERRNEA
+202 
-211 KREKK
+211 
-216 RKERAN
+216 
-222 ATLTEARRGEKRA
+222 
-235 KGVDGEAKGG
+235 
-245 MGAGGGG
+245 
-252 ASDMAFGRITTD
+252 D
-264 DVALNSGRKK
+264 DD
-274 KKESKEALLRK
+274 E
-285 VQARQKAI
+285 
-293 DDAGGEEGGGKAVA
+293 D
-307 EKFAWEAALSRASGE
+307 EAA
-322 KVLDDPK
+322 
-329 LLQKSIKREARAK
+329 AK
-342 KKSREKWEERTAKVK
+342 KPK
-357 EQMDAAQTKRKSNI
+357 I
-371 KARKDG
+371 
-377 KMERKM
+377 
-383 DKASNKRN
+383 
-391 RPGFEGRSD
+391 
-400 GFINK
+400 

>member
-156 ARARWSFER
+156 DEDDEDEDEDDEEDDEDEDEDDDEDDEDEDEDEDEDDDDEDEEEEEEEMGLADLYGDKPLEDDDDDDDAFVEDEDPE
-165 RSEDKLEALRER
+165 SEDIDEE
-177 LRKKIESSRTARRA
+177 ES
-191 VETAETARDAK
+191 
-202 EWRERRNEA
+202 
-211 KREKK
+211 
-216 RKERAN
+216 
-222 ATLTEARRGEKRA
+222 
-235 KGVDGEAKGG
+235 
-245 MGAGGGG
+245 
-252 ASDMAFGRITTD
+252 D
-264 DVALNSGRKK
+264 DD
-274 KKESKEALLRK
+274 E
-285 VQARQKAI
+285 
-293 DDAGGEEGGGKAVA
+293 D
-307 EKFAWEAALSRASGE
+307 EAA
-322 KVLDDPK
+322 
-329 LLQKSIKREARAK
+329 AK
-342 KKSREKWEERTAKVK
+342 KPK
-357 EQMDAAQTKRKSNI
+357 I
-371 KARKDG
+371 
-377 KMERKM
+377 
-383 DKASNKRN
+383 
-391 RPGFEGRSD
+391 
-400 GFINK
+400 

>member
-156 ARARWSFER
+156 EDDDDDEDEDDDEDDEDADEDEDEDESEEEEEEEEMGLADLYGDKPLEDDDDDDDAFVEDEDPE
-165 RSEDKLEALRER
+165 SEDIDEE
-177 LRKKIESSRTARRA
+177 ES
-191 VETAETARDAK
+191 
-202 EWRERRNEA
+202 
-211 KREKK
+211 
-216 RKERAN
+216 
-222 ATLTEARRGEKRA
+222 
-235 KGVDGEAKGG
+235 
-245 MGAGGGG
+245 
-252 ASDMAFGRITTD
+252 D
-264 DVALNSGRKK
+264 DD
-274 KKESKEALLRK
+274 E
-285 VQARQKAI
+285 
-293 DDAGGEEGGGKAVA
+293 D
-307 EKFAWEAALSRASGE
+307 EAA
-322 KVLDDPK
+322 
-329 LLQKSIKREARAK
+329 AK
-342 KKSREKWEERTAKVK
+342 KPK
-357 EQMDAAQTKRKSNI
+357 I
-371 KARKDG
+371 
-377 KMERKM
+377 
-383 DKASNKRN
+383 
-391 RPGFEGRSD
+391 
-400 GFINK
+400 

>member
-156 ARARWSFER
+156 DEDDEDEDEDDDEDDEDEDEDEDESEEEEEEEEEEMGLADLYGDKPLEDDDDDDDAFVEDEDPE
-165 RSEDKLEALRER
+165 SEDIDEE
-177 LRKKIESSRTARRA
+177 ES
-191 VETAETARDAK
+191 
-202 EWRERRNEA
+202 
-211 KREKK
+211 
-216 RKERAN
+216 
-222 ATLTEARRGEKRA
+222 
-235 KGVDGEAKGG
+235 
-245 MGAGGGG
+245 
-252 ASDMAFGRITTD
+252 D
-264 DVALNSGRKK
+264 D
-274 KKESKEALLRK
+274 E
-285 VQARQKAI
+285 
-293 DDAGGEEGGGKAVA
+293 D
-307 EKFAWEAALSRASGE
+307 EAA
-322 KVLDDPK
+322 
-329 LLQKSIKREARAK
+329 AK
-342 KKSREKWEERTAKVK
+342 KPK
-357 EQMDAAQTKRKSNI
+357 I
-371 KARKDG
+371 
-377 KMERKM
+377 
-383 DKASNKRN
+383 
-391 RPGFEGRSD
+391 
-400 GFINK
+400 

>member
-1 MGTTP
+1 
-6 EKVVTMYLDEKFKS
+6 MYLDEKFKS

-156 ARARWSFER
+156 DEDDEDEDEDDDEDDEDEDESEEEEEEEEEEMGLADLYGDKPLEDDDDDDDAFVEDEDPE
-165 RSEDKLEALRER
+165 SEDIDEE
-177 LRKKIESSRTARRA
+177 ES
-191 VETAETARDAK
+191 
-202 EWRERRNEA
+202 
-211 KREKK
+211 
-216 RKERAN
+216 
-222 ATLTEARRGEKRA
+222 
-235 KGVDGEAKGG
+235 
-245 MGAGGGG
+245 
-252 ASDMAFGRITTD
+252 D
-264 DVALNSGRKK
+264 DD
-274 KKESKEALLRK
+274 E
-285 VQARQKAI
+285 
-293 DDAGGEEGGGKAVA
+293 D
-307 EKFAWEAALSRASGE
+307 EAA
-322 KVLDDPK
+322 
-329 LLQKSIKREARAK
+329 AK
-342 KKSREKWEERTAKVK
+342 KPK
-357 EQMDAAQTKRKSNI
+357 I
-371 KARKDG
+371 
-377 KMERKM
+377 
-383 DKASNKRN
+383 
-391 RPGFEGRSD
+391 
-400 GFINK
+400 